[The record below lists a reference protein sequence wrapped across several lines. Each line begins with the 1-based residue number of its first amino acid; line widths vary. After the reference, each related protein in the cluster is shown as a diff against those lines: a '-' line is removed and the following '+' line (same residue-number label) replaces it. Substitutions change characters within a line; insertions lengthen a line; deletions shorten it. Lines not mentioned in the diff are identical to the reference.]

1 MNASTLFVDIDTQ
14 HDFIDADGRL
24 SVPNAESLVDALA
37 RLTAFA
43 ESEGI
48 PILASADAHLPGDP
62 EFAQFPPHC
71 LAGSEGQRKLSATLL
86 EEPVVVPASG
96 EGLPAEQPRQTVV
109 EKVTFSMFSNPAVDA
124 YLSRFAPEKAVVYGV
139 ATDYCV
145 RRAVEGLV
153 ERGIP
158 VTVVTDAI
166 AGVTAEGSRLALEA
180 FEEAGVLLAT
190 TEEVVAGWAPARN
203 RQTSDL

>member
-1 MNASTLFVDIDTQ
+1 MNGTLLFVDIDTQ

-24 SVPNAESLVDALA
+24 SVPGADHLVETLA
-37 RLTAFA
+37 RLTSFA
-43 ESEGI
+43 EREGI

-62 EFAQFPPHC
+62 EFDQFPPHC
-71 LAGSEGQRKLSATLL
+71 LAGTDGQKKVAGTLL
-86 EEPVVVPASG
+86 EAPVVVDARGGGFPV
-96 EGLPAEQPRQTVV
+96 EQPLQTIV

-124 YLSRFAPEKAVVYGV
+124 YLSQFAPARAVVYGV

-145 RRAVEGLV
+145 RQAVEGLV

-158 VTVVTDAI
+158 VTVVIDAI

-180 FEEAGVLLAT
+180 FEEAGVVLTT
-190 TEEVVAGWAPARN
+190 TEEVVAGRAPA
-203 RQTSDL
+203 